1 MVKKITF
8 IPDFASPACGW
19 QAKFGIICVVMAA
32 VTGSVFAADDPV
44 RVAIARDVTSVSLIV
59 KGSFEVRDMDNN
71 RLVYKGRNLKKS
83 VIGLSG
89 NSISFPY
96 LKKGASGSLQ
106 ITPLSGGYV
115 SVNKRSYKG
124 KINLIAG
131 DGRLLAVN
139 ELGLEDYLRGVISNE
154 VAHYWPMEA
163 LKAQAI
169 IARTYALYQKQ
180 FTKNKYFDLTSDVY
194 SQVYGGRPAQR
205 WRTNRAVDLTRAKV
219 LTFQGNLFPTY
230 YHATC
235 AGKTEDASEL
245 WKIDLASLKGA
256 VCGFCADSPHFRWQ
270 AKLAL
275 GQIKDKLVKKGFAIV
290 DISGIEITRLS
301 ASGRVSALKMQGEN
315 TDIEI
320 TAKDFRQALG
330 PDVIRSL
337 NFTVRIIS
345 GIAYIDGLGWGHGVG
360 LCQWGMYQMA
370 RNGYKHAEILEYYFP
385 QSKLGARK

>member
-1 MVKKITF
+1 MVKKIAF
-8 IPDFASPACGW
+8 
-19 QAKFGIICVVMAA
+19 ICVIMAA
-32 VTGSVFAADDPV
+32 VTGNTFAAEEPV
-44 RVAIARDVTSVSLIV
+44 RVAIARDVTSTYLMV

-83 VIGLSG
+83 LIGLSD
-89 NSISFPY
+89 NRISFPY
-96 LKKGASGSLQ
+96 LKKGVSGRLQ

-115 SVNKRSYKG
+115 SVNKRSYRG
-124 KINLIAG
+124 KINLIAL
-131 DGRLLAVN
+131 DGRLLVVN

-235 AGKTEDASEL
+235 AGKTEDSLEL
-245 WKIDLASLKGA
+245 WKIDLASLKGV

-270 AKLAL
+270 AKIDL
-275 GQIKDKLVKKGFAIV
+275 GQMKDKLVKKGFSIV
-290 DISGIEITRLS
+290 DISGVEITRLS
-301 ASGRVSALKMQGEN
+301 ASGRVSALKIQGEN
-315 TDIEI
+315 AGIEI

-337 NFTVRIIS
+337 NFTIRVIS

-360 LCQWGMYQMA
+360 LCQWGMYKMA
-370 RNGYKHAEILEYYFP
+370 RNGYKHAQILEYYFP
-385 QSKLGARK
+385 QSKLVARK

>member
-1 MVKKITF
+1 MVKKIAF
-8 IPDFASPACGW
+8 
-19 QAKFGIICVVMAA
+19 ICVVIAA
-32 VTGSVFAADDPV
+32 VTGNSFAAEESV
-44 RVAIARDVTSVSLIV
+44 RVAIARDVTSASLMV

-71 RLVYKGRNLKKS
+71 RPVYKGRNLKKS
-83 VIGLSG
+83 VIGLAD
-89 NSISFPY
+89 NRVNFPRIG
-96 LKKGASGSLQ
+96 KGASKSLQ
-106 ITPLSGGYV
+106 ITPLSGGHIF
-115 SVNKRSYKG
+115 VNKRAYRG
-124 KINLIAG
+124 KINLIVQE
-131 DGRLLAVN
+131 GRLLVVN
-139 ELGLEDYLRGVISNE
+139 ELGLEDYLRGVVSYE
-154 VAHYWPMEA
+154 VAHYWPLEA

-194 SQVYGGRPAQR
+194 SQVYGGKTGER

-245 WKIDLASLKGA
+245 WKIDLASLKGV

-270 AKLAL
+270 AKVAL
-275 GQIKDKLVKKGFAIV
+275 WQMKDKLVKKGFAID

-301 ASGRVSALKMQGEN
+301 ASGRVSALKIQGEN
-315 TDIEI
+315 AGIEI

-337 NFTVRIIS
+337 NFTIRIIS

-370 RNGYKHAEILEYYFP
+370 RNGYKHAQILECYFP
-385 QSKLGARK
+385 RSKLGARK

>member
-1 MVKKITF
+1 MVKKIAF
-8 IPDFASPACGW
+8 
-19 QAKFGIICVVMAA
+19 ICVVMAA
-32 VTGSVFAADDPV
+32 VTGNAFAAEEAV
-44 RVAIARDVTSVSLIV
+44 RVLIARDVTSVSLMV

-71 RLVYKGRNLKKS
+71 RLVHKGRNLKKN

-89 NSISFPY
+89 NRINFPY
-96 LKKGASGSLQ
+96 LKKGAWASLQ

-131 DGRLLAVN
+131 DGRLLVVN

-205 WRTNRAVDLTRAKV
+205 WRTNRAVDLTRAKA
-219 LTFQGNLFPTY
+219 LTFQGNLFPAY

-235 AGKTEDASEL
+235 SGKTEDAAEL
-245 WKIDLASLKGA
+245 WKIDLASLKGV

-270 AKLAL
+270 SKIVL
-275 GQIKDKLVKKGFAIV
+275 GQMKDKLIKKGFAID
-290 DISGIEITRLS
+290 DILGMEITRFS
-301 ASGRVSALKMQGEN
+301 ASGRVSALKIRGEN

-330 PDVIRSL
+330 PDVIRST

-345 GIAYIDGLGWGHGVG
+345 GIVYIDGLGWGHGVG

-370 RNGYKHAEILEYYFP
+370 RNGCKHAQILEFYFP
-385 QSKLGARK
+385 QSKLGVRK

>member
-1 MVKKITF
+1 MVKKIAF
-8 IPDFASPACGW
+8 
-19 QAKFGIICVVMAA
+19 ICVVMAA
-32 VTGSVFAADDPV
+32 VTVNAFTAEEPV
-44 RVAIARDVTSVSLIV
+44 RVLIARDVTSVSLTV

-71 RLVYKGRNLKKS
+71 RLVHKGRNLKKS

-89 NSISFPY
+89 NRINFPY
-96 LKKGASGSLQ
+96 LKKGAWASLQ

-115 SVNKRSYKG
+115 SVNKRSYRG

-131 DGRLLAVN
+131 DGRLLVVN

-194 SQVYGGRPAQR
+194 SQVYGGRAAQR

-245 WKIDLASLKGA
+245 WKIDLAPLKGA
-256 VCGFCADSPHFRWQ
+256 ACGFCADSPHFRWQ
-270 AKLAL
+270 AKIAL
-275 GQIKDKLVKKGFAIV
+275 GQMKDKLVKKGVAIV
-290 DISGIEITRLS
+290 DILGIEITRLS
-301 ASGRVSALKMQGEN
+301 ASGRVSGLKIQGEN

-337 NFTVRIIS
+337 SFTVRISS
-345 GIAYIDGLGWGHGVG
+345 GMAYIDGLGWGHGVG

-370 RNGYKHAEILEYYFP
+370 RNGSKHAQILEYYFP